1 MPRRKYQLTRNRV
14 QGHNRIEALLEEA
27 HLKLSRLVS
36 DLLGQSAR
44 RMLAAVAEGETDP
57 AALAALADRRLRATP
72 EQLGDALGAATAL
85 NPVESTFATV
95 RLRTRKTKGA
105 GSRLACLTMVFKL
118 AMAAQKTWRALNGC
132 QRIAEVIDGV
142 PFVDGVRKEAA

>member
-1 MPRRKYQLTRNRV
+1 M
-14 QGHNRIEALLEEA
+14 
-27 HLKLSRLVS
+27 
-36 DLLGQSAR
+36 
-44 RMLAAVAEGETDP
+44 AEGETDP